1 MSDPASW
8 MVSRS
13 ELKDQF
19 PLDVQS
25 RGRALSEQEKAL
37 ADALEAA
44 FSKGIHDMEAVAEA
58 LNDAGMATPA
68 GEAAWSGEIL
78 IQHLAAINRQL
89 DEAYEESGYGA

>member
-1 MSDPASW
+1 MSNPSDW

-25 RGRALSEQEKAL
+25 RGRALSEQEQAL

-44 FSKGIHDMEAVAEA
+44 FSKGIHDMDAVAEA
-58 LNDAGMATPA
+58 LNEAGIAPPSGDAG
-68 GEAAWSGEIL
+68 WSGEIL
-78 IQHLAAINRQL
+78 IRHLTAINKEL
-89 DEAYEESGYGA
+89 DQAYKENGYGA